1 MKILRWL
8 LVLCLA
14 ELIVGDLFA
23 KGVSLGIREVSDSIL
38 CPVPIQITV
47 SWESLFGFLK
57 IPKEWK
63 GIKPLHSTREDVE
76 RVLQVKS
83 SGKALDEFKVDDSLI
98 QVRYSTKSCKDR
110 SNGGVEGW
118 DVPSGTVVSIL
129 VIPQATI
136 LFPELEVSKSEFDIY
151 PTDVV
156 GVKVYKNNSSG
167 FELEVDEKTGKVQY
181 FWYYWG
187 KNDEHLRCAVK
198 K

>member
-1 MKILRWL
+1 MKILRLL
-8 LVLCLA
+8 LVLCFI
-14 ELIVGDLFA
+14 ELTVGDLLA
-23 KGVSLGIREVSDSIL
+23 
-38 CPVPIQITV
+38 
-47 SWESLFGFLK
+47 
-57 IPKEWK
+57 KEWK

-98 QVRYSTKSCKDR
+98 QIRYSTKSCKDR

-187 KNDEHLRCAVK
+187 KNDEHLRCTGSR
-198 K
+198 